1 MRSSLTSL
9 TAAAVL
15 ATLAVVQAQFY
26 PASPTTS
33 GIPVSVP
40 SKAGVPLAA
49 GGCDEAR
56 TYDPDR
62 EPARY
67 LYLTHFI
74 ICATQLL
81 RRRIC
86 LEQSQYHT
94 CSLLLTASD
103 CMYTGRCVSS
113 KRSSTASLLALP

>member
-1 MRSSLTSL
+1 MCRARCTTTMWSSLASL
-9 TAAAVL
+9 TAAAAL
-15 ATLAVVQAQFY
+15 ATRGIVLAQFY

-67 LYLTHFI
+67 HHYKSCYLAHSLCPI
-74 ICATQLL
+74 ACAG
-81 RRRIC
+81 
-86 LEQSQYHT
+86 
-94 CSLLLTASD
+94 SLA
-103 CMYTGRCVSS
+103 
-113 KRSSTASLLALP
+113 ALALSRTATAPN

>member
-1 MRSSLTSL
+1 MRSCYASLL
-9 TAAAVL
+9 FHTAAVVL
-15 ATLAVVQAQFY
+15 ATLVQAQFY

-62 EPARY
+62 EPARC
-67 LYLTHFI
+67 LYLTHFVI
-74 ICATQLL
+74 YATQLL
-81 RRRIC
+81 RWRTSTC
-86 LEQSQYHT
+86 PEQSQYHT
-94 CSLLLTASD
+94 
-103 CMYTGRCVSS
+103 
-113 KRSSTASLLALP
+113 